1 VLPWKSKR
9 FSIFTRVALAGSFSL
24 VFFAFAML
32 FVIENELQHAIYHE
46 IDARVRSAGG
56 TLSELTLAK
65 GPPTV
70 VRGVLRFGSW
80 VANEDVRVVDR
91 VRALS
96 GADATLFAV
105 RDGKPVRVSTTIRN
119 PNGFERN
126 TGTELRGPA
135 RVAFDAGRDFVG
147 VSRVAGRLF
156 IDRYVAVKDASGRRV
171 AILYTGI
178 PLTDMDVAVA
188 HAMRAVVVATAIG
201 LLVCISLLNAVMVP
215 MRRAFRNAVAIAQGL
230 SAGDVDQRSDYVPEG
245 ELGQMSVAF
254 TDMITYQQRMA
265 ALADNLAAGD
275 FTNEVVP
282 VSDRDRLG
290 IAFAQMSANL
300 KGLVRQLEASAMT
313 DSLTLLGNR
322 RAFDARMRAELSR
335 AARHNGYVWLALVD
349 IDNFKVVNDENGHQ
363 HGDVVLSRVGTLL
376 RDIRAEDSAYRL
388 GGDEF
393 AVVLTDCSRGD
404 AERALERLRAA
415 APNQLFGTTISI
427 GFAGSPQG
435 LLDTESLLRQAD
447 AALYVCKQSGR
458 NTLVDF
464 DSAQRR
470 GDIPHQMNMHAV
482 SRLIAERGLVV
493 AFQPIWDIAR
503 GKVLGYEALARPD
516 PKYGLDGP
524 QEAFEIA
531 AKLGRSHDL
540 DRVCREA
547 AVLAA
552 VELPPE
558 SLLFLNVAPESLV
571 RGEIDRH
578 SLASTL
584 DSVGLRPE
592 RVVLEITE
600 RYSGPVNPVV
610 AAARAF
616 QRSGFRLALD
626 DTGAGNAGLHYLSRL
641 KVDFIKI
648 DGAIVAKAATDTA
661 ARGVVAAIVALA
673 KTTKAYVIAEGIEDP
688 NVLDILKRSG
698 IAGAAEPFAVN
709 GAQGYYLGRPG
720 AIAEAPTE
728 GARRSMLR
736 VVEQGA

>member
-1 VLPWKSKR
+1 MLPWKSKR

-24 VFFAFAML
+24 VFFAFSML
-32 FVIENELQHAIYHE
+32 FIIENELQHAIYHE
-46 IDARVRSAGG
+46 IDSRVRSAGG

-65 GPPTV
+65 GPPSV
-70 VRGVLRFGSW
+70 SAGVLRFGPW
-80 VANEDVRVVDR
+80 VANGDVTLVDR
-91 VRALS
+91 VHALS
-96 GADATLFAV
+96 GADATLFAI
-105 RDGKPVRVSTTIRN
+105 RNGKPVRVATTVRN
-119 PNGFERN
+119 ANGTRN
-126 TGTELRGPA
+126 IGTELRGPA
-135 RVAFDAGRDFVG
+135 RAAFDGGRDFIG
-147 VSRVAGRLF
+147 VSEVAGRLF
-156 IDRYVAVKDASGRRV
+156 IDRYVATRDAAGHRV

-201 LLVCISLLNAVMVP
+201 LVVCLLLLNAVMVP

-230 SAGDVDQRSDYVPEG
+230 SGGDVDQRSDYVSEG
-245 ELGQMSVAF
+245 ELGEMSVAF
-254 TDMITYQQRMA
+254 SDMITYQQRMA

-290 IAFAQMSANL
+290 IAFAHMSANL

-322 RAFDARMRAELSR
+322 RAFDARMHAELSR
-335 AARHNGYVWLALVD
+335 AARHNGYVWLALIDV
-349 IDNFKVVNDENGHQ
+349 DNFKVVNDENGHQ
-363 HGDVVLSRVGTLL
+363 HGDVVLARVGTLL
-376 RDIRAEDSAYRL
+376 RGIRAEDSAYRL

-404 AERALERLRAA
+404 AERALERLRSA
-415 APNQLFGTTISI
+415 APHQLFDTTISI

-470 GDIPHQMNMHAV
+470 GDIPQQMNVHAV

-524 QEAFEIA
+524 QEAFELA

-552 VELPPE
+552 AELPPE

-578 SLASTL
+578 ALASTL

-592 RVVLEITE
+592 RVVLEIT
-600 RYSGPVNPVV
+600 GP
-610 AAARAF
+610 
-616 QRSGFRLALD
+616 L
-626 DTGAGNAGLHYLSRL
+626 
-641 KVDFIKI
+641 
-648 DGAIVAKAATDTA
+648 
-661 ARGVVAAIVALA
+661 
-673 KTTKAYVIAEGIEDP
+673 
-688 NVLDILKRSG
+688 
-698 IAGAAEPFAVN
+698 
-709 GAQGYYLGRPG
+709 
-720 AIAEAPTE
+720 
-728 GARRSMLR
+728 
-736 VVEQGA
+736 